1 MYSPK
6 PLPASTALTAT
17 LDSSIAVNKEQFLWM
32 WHFAD
37 FTIYTVGLTQWA
49 AAGDPLSQIVFPDHS
64 ELPPHAAFQMQQ
76 SLRFNHRPHSLM
88 SHIQLPALANLL
100 FSQDAGRHGCKH
112 SRQSS
117 AKYGRKGTTA
127 DVMTPKQYR
136 VLLRSSAVGR
146 SLRPVM
152 GIRLFDDLGTDSD
165 QRYKSQHLYQ
175 LSRLPSCITLYPN
188 EATLKPLIH
197 LHVGS

>member
-1 MYSPK
+1 
-6 PLPASTALTAT
+6 
-17 LDSSIAVNKEQFLWM
+17 
-32 WHFAD
+32 
-37 FTIYTVGLTQWA
+37 
-49 AAGDPLSQIVFPDHS
+49 
-64 ELPPHAAFQMQQ
+64 
-76 SLRFNHRPHSLM
+76 M

-100 FSQDAGRHGCKH
+100 FGQDAGRHGCKH

-152 GIRLFDDLGTDSD
+152 GIRLFDDLGTVLISD
-165 QRYKSQHLYQ
+165 IRANTYINSQGSQAALPFIQMKQR
-175 LSRLPSCITLYPN
+175 
-188 EATLKPLIH
+188 
-197 LHVGS
+197 